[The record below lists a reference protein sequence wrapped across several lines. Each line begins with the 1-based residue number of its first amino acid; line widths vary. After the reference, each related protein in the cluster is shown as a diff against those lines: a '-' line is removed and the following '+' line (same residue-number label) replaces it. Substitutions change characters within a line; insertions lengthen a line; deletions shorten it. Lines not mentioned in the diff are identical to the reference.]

1 MALDLPNSP
10 VPGSST
16 FHKVVGAF
24 LCRYGPYATIPETL
38 ELREI
43 RYNIVEPGRRTSSID
58 LITTLTDADLYEV
71 VPVFRARSG
80 LRMNGQGDL
89 QDERKEQEAGV
100 ECTTT
105 VHR

>member
-1 MALDLPNSP
+1 MAARPNCKSLAMP
-10 VPGSST
+10 RM
-16 FHKVVGAF
+16 
-24 LCRYGPYATIPETL
+24 LCL
-38 ELREI
+38 LFQREMI
-43 RYNIVEPGRRTSSID
+43 
-58 LITTLTDADLYEV
+58 EV

>member
-1 MALDLPNSP
+1 MIDSNEVPMVMPWLLPLASVLLATSHLSHTELD
-10 VPGSST
+10 
-16 FHKVVGAF
+16 
-24 LCRYGPYATIPETL
+24 
-38 ELREI
+38 
-43 RYNIVEPGRRTSSID
+43 
-58 LITTLTDADLYEV
+58 EV
-71 VPVFRARSG
+71 VPFFRARSG

>member
-1 MALDLPNSP
+1 MMFRSEALRTRYIIRSAEPWPESP
-10 VPGSST
+10 QT
-16 FHKVVGAF
+16 
-24 LCRYGPYATIPETL
+24 
-38 ELREI
+38 
-43 RYNIVEPGRRTSSID
+43 RRQPMG
-58 LITTLTDADLYEV
+58 LAKCLEV